1 MFMNKTFLAIYILSL
16 ATLSSCALQK
26 RPMPLQS
33 MEDMVYPYPV
43 KTLQLSNGEQ
53 VAYTDEG
60 KGSQTLLF
68 IHGLGSYLPAWK
80 NNVDEL
86 QKNYRCIAVDLPGY
100 GKSSKGNYEG
110 SMRYYAKVIKELGEK
125 LGLQKVTLV
134 GHSMG
139 GQISITAALAYPE
152 WVEKLVLVAPAGF
165 ETFNKGEREWFRQ
178 VMTADG
184 VRLTT
189 VEQIRTNLA
198 YNFYQL
204 PKGAQFMIDDRIA
217 MRSAADFPGYCY
229 RIPES
234 VKGMVNEPV
243 FDFLPQITQPSL
255 VIFGEN
261 DNLIPN
267 RYLNGGPT
275 RAIAEAGA
283 SRIKNSKLVMLPKA
297 GHFVMFE
304 KAEEVNQ
311 AIRTFLQ

>member
-1 MFMNKTFLAIYILSL
+1 MNKLLLSISFLLSL
-16 ATLSSCALQK
+16 LLSNCALHQRPTPLSS
-26 RPMPLQS
+26 
-33 MEDMVYPYPV
+33 MEEMTYPFSV
-43 KTLQLSNGEQ
+43 KTLQLSTGEK
-53 VAYTDEG
+53 VAYADEG
-60 KGSQTLLF
+60 KGKQTLLF

-80 NNVDEL
+80 NNIDEL
-86 QKNYRCIAVDLPGY
+86 KNHYRCVAIDLPGY

-110 SMRYYAKVIKELGEK
+110 SMRYYAKVLKEVADQLN
-125 LGLQKVTLV
+125 LPKVTLV

-139 GQISITAALAYPE
+139 GQISITAALAYPN
-152 WVEKLVLVAPAGF
+152 WVEKLILIAPAGF

-198 YNFYQL
+198 YNFYEF
-204 PKGAQFMIDDRIA
+204 PKSAQFMIDDRIA

-229 RIPES
+229 IIPES

-243 FDFLPQITQPSL
+243 YEFLPNISQQCL

-267 RYLNGGPT
+267 RYLHGGPT
-275 RAIAEAGA
+275 RTVAEAGT
-283 SRIKNSKLVMLPKA
+283 SRIRNSQLLMLPKS

-304 KAEEVNQ
+304 KAPEVNQ
-311 AIRTFLQ
+311 AIRTFVNK